1 MHSAPK
7 AKAIWSLPVLWGIG
21 LAFLPLLHAANAETL
36 ILQGSSTVS
45 RRLLETHQ
53 QEIEQSS
60 GHTLTVIP
68 SRSSTGVIA
77 LLEGRAQMAM
87 ISGPLTGE
95 IDTIRR
101 ERKDLSFERLR
112 SFELGRTR
120 VAIAVHPS
128 NTVRSATWETLASV
142 LTGQVDSWKTLGGPD
157 EPIRVVLSG
166 PGGGVTV
173 AVESVLL
180 KGNRVSAPRT
190 IYLKSGLQV
199 VRVVEQEPNAIAF
212 AQLSLVKTRA
222 IPEIQTEKP
231 IEQVLSLVTLGQP
244 SPAMLSVIDS
254 MRNVAAKLM

>member
-1 MHSAPK
+1 MHTSPR
-7 AKAIWSLPVLWGIG
+7 AKAIWALPVLLGIG
-21 LAFLPLLHAANAETL
+21 LALLPLLQTANADTFL
-36 ILQGSSTVS
+36 LQGSSTVS

-53 QEIEQSS
+53 KEIEQTS
-60 GHTLTVIP
+60 GHKLTVIP
-68 SRSSTGVIA
+68 SRSSTGIIA

-87 ISGPLTGE
+87 ISGPLQGE
-95 IDTIRR
+95 IHTIQR

-112 SFELGRTR
+112 AFELGRTR

-128 NTVRSATWETLASV
+128 NTVRAATWETLAGV
-142 LTGQVDSWKTLGGPD
+142 LTGQVDSWKTLGGLD
-157 EPIRVVLSG
+157 LPIRIVLSG

-180 KGNRVSAPRT
+180 KGNSVNAPGT

-199 VRVVEQEPNAIAF
+199 VRVVEQEPSAIAF

-244 SPAMLSVIDS
+244 SPAMLSVIDA